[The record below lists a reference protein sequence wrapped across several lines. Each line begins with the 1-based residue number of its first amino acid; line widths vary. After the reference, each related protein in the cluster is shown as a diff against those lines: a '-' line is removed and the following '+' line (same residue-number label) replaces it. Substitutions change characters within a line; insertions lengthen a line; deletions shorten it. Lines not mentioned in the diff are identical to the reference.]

1 MVYSFR
7 VAGLASLALKNETN
21 YVREIDPSCS
31 INTSGVI
38 SQINSALWMEGHK
51 KESSMIG
58 THWGSLPV
66 VSFMAGIYFCGTGH
80 ETICKQK
87 SQKTQ
92 VMLKV
97 STAKPFFYTKGSSA
111 DGQL

>member
-7 VAGLASLALKNETN
+7 VADLASLALKNEMN

-31 INTSGVI
+31 INTSGVT
-38 SQINSALWMEGHK
+38 SQINSALWVEGHK

-66 VSFMAGIYFCGTGH
+66 VSFMAGI
-80 ETICKQK
+80 
-87 SQKTQ
+87 
-92 VMLKV
+92 L
-97 STAKPFFYTKGSSA
+97 
-111 DGQL
+111 